1 MFAHDLVFIESGAF
15 FYDILRAAWS
25 GAIGDRTQ
33 SVDVSEMGSPIDF
46 GEKGYERI
54 GQCFALRGLVAE
66 SVRLLAVDAIRFR
79 EAALVRVFVR
89 ATRRL
94 KSVLLAEFRAALGSV
109 PSVLVSLE

>member
-54 GQCFALRGLVAE
+54 GQCFALRGLVLNPFGFLLLTRSGSGRPPSYAFLFG
-66 SVRLLAVDAIRFR
+66 RLAV
-79 EAALVRVFVR
+79 
-89 ATRRL
+89 
-94 KSVLLAEFRAALGSV
+94 
-109 PSVLVSLE
+109 